1 MKMKEEKKWLMK
13 QRSFSEKVTILS
25 VLMIGV
31 ILCGA
36 IIFAASGGK
45 GRDIQDRD
53 AKCEDVW
60 GRKAEEL
67 RNSLCDWK
75 GIDEA
80 IIQIMRD
87 ADEEITMVWAAVIMS
102 EEVFDSEKE
111 KLTEHVMN
119 CFEGLDDNIIDIT
132 YIDSSS
138 YEILNP
144 DETTA
149 F

>member
-1 MKMKEEKKWLMK
+1 MKKKD
-13 QRSFSEKVTILS
+13 FSKKVTILS

-45 GRDIQDRD
+45 GRNIQDRD
-53 AKCEDVW
+53 AKCEDIW

-67 RNSLCDWK
+67 RDSLCDRK

-87 ADEEITMVWAAVIMS
+87 ADGEISMVWAAIIIS
-102 EEVFDSEKE
+102 EELFDSEKE
-111 KLTEHVMN
+111 KLSELVVN
-119 CFEGLDDNIIDIT
+119 CFEGLDDNVIDIT
-132 YIDSSS
+132 YMDSSTF
-138 YEILNP
+138 EILNP

>member
-1 MKMKEEKKWLMK
+1 MK
-13 QRSFSEKVTILS
+13 QRNFSEKVTILS
-25 VLMIGV
+25 VLMVGI

-45 GRDIQDRD
+45 GRNIQNGD
-53 AKCEDVW
+53 AKYEDVW
-60 GRKAEEL
+60 ERKAEEL
-67 RNSLCDWK
+67 RDSLCDWK

-87 ADEEITMVWAAVIMS
+87 EDEEISMIWAAIIIS
-102 EEVFDSEKE
+102 EELYDSEKE
-111 KLTEHVMN
+111 KLSELVMN
-119 CFEGLDDNIIDIT
+119 CFEGLDENVIDIT
-132 YIDSSS
+132 YMDSSS
-138 YEILNP
+138 FEILNP